1 MNPEALDSNSSSPL
15 LRARNLGRHYGGVKA
30 LTGLDLDLMPGEHAA
45 VVGDNGAGK
54 STFVR
59 MISGAERPDEGSITF
74 AGEPCN
80 FRSPLDARSVGIET
94 VYQDLSLADD
104 LDVVD
109 NLFLGRELKHVNLAG
124 LSILNRRAM
133 RRRAQELLDEVGVR
147 IPSLKGRIRGMS
159 GGQRQGVAIAR
170 AAGWGSKLIILDEP
184 TAALG
189 VRETAGVEN
198 IIRGL
203 KRNGTA
209 VVLVSH
215 NLRQVF
221 DLMDTIYVFRRGR
234 MVGRREVAKTTPQE
248 IVSLITGVEDSVLI

>member
-1 MNPEALDSNSSSPL
+1 MTTTSTSPIL
-15 LRARNLGRHYGGVKA
+15 SARGLSRHYGGVRA
-30 LTGLDLDLMPGEHAA
+30 LTDLDLDLMPGEHAA

-59 MISGAERPDEGSITF
+59 MISGAERPDAGTITF
-74 AGEPCN
+74 DGSACH
-80 FRSPLDARSVGIET
+80 FRSPLEARGVGIET
-94 VYQDLSLADD
+94 VYQDLSLADE

-109 NLFLGRELKHVNLAG
+109 NLFLGRELFHLKLSG

-133 RRRAQELLDEVGVR
+133 RRRAQELLDEVGVG
-147 IPSLKGRIRGMS
+147 IPSLKEKIRGMS
-159 GGQRQGVAIAR
+159 GGQRQSVAIAR

-198 IIRGL
+198 IVRGL
-203 KRNGTA
+203 KRSGTA

-221 DLMDTIYVFRRGR
+221 DLMDTVYVFRRGR
-234 MVGRREVAKTTPQE
+234 MVGRREISSTTPQE
-248 IVSLITGVEDSVLI
+248 IVAMITGADEAAASYA

>member
-1 MNPEALDSNSSSPL
+1 MEEPIRHGALL
-15 LRARNLGRHYGGVKA
+15 QVRGLGKHYGGVTA
-30 LTGLDLDLMPGEHAA
+30 VAGLDLVLAPGEHAA

-59 MISGAERPDEGSITF
+59 MISGAERPDEGRVHF
-74 AGEPCN
+74 DGVECH
-80 FRSPLDARSVGIET
+80 FRSPLDARRAGIET

-109 NLFLGRELKHVNLAG
+109 NLFLGRELFRLRAGG
-124 LSILNRRAM
+124 LSVLDRRAM
-133 RRRAQELLDEVGVR
+133 RRRAADLLDEVGVR
-147 IPSLKGRIRGMS
+147 IPSLSAPIRDMS

-170 AAGWGSKLIILDEP
+170 AAGWGSKMIILDEP

-189 VRETAGVEN
+189 VRETGQVED

-203 KRNGTA
+203 KRAGTA
-209 VVLVSH
+209 VILVSH

-221 DLMDTIYVFRRGR
+221 DLVDTIFVFRRGR
-234 MVGRREVAKTTPQE
+234 LVGRRSAADTAPQE
-248 IVSLITGVEDSVLI
+248 VVAMITGVAEASAQEYP

>member
-1 MNPEALDSNSSSPL
+1 MTTTTPAPILS
-15 LRARNLGRHYGGVKA
+15 ARGLSRHYGGVQA

-59 MISGAERPDEGSITF
+59 MISGAERPDAGTVTFDGS
-74 AGEPCN
+74 PCH
-80 FRSPLDARSVGIET
+80 FKSPLEARGVGIET
-94 VYQDLSLADD
+94 VYQDLSLADE

-109 NLFLGRELKHVNLAG
+109 NLFLGRELFHLKLSG

-133 RRRAQELLDEVGVR
+133 RRRAQELLDEVGVG
-147 IPSLKGRIRGMS
+147 IPSLKEKIRGMS
-159 GGQRQGVAIAR
+159 GGQRQSVAIAR

-198 IIRGL
+198 IVRGL
-203 KRNGTA
+203 KRSGTA

-221 DLMDTIYVFRRGR
+221 DLMDTVYVFRRGR
-234 MVGRREVAKTTPQE
+234 MVGRREIRSTTPQE
-248 IVSLITGVEDSVLI
+248 IVAMITGADEAAASYA

>member
-1 MNPEALDSNSSSPL
+1 MTSHETRPL
-15 LRARNLGRHYGGVKA
+15 LRVRQLGRHYGGVQA

-59 MISGAERPDEGSITF
+59 MISGAERPDEGTVLFDSK
-74 AGEPCN
+74 ECH
-80 FRSPLDARSVGIET
+80 FRSPLEARAVGIET

-109 NLFLGRELKHVNLAG
+109 NLFLGRELFHVKLAG

-133 RRRAQELLDEVGVR
+133 RRRSQELLDEVGVR
-147 IPSLKGRIRGMS
+147 IPSLRGKIRGMS

-198 IIRGL
+198 IVRGL
-203 KRNGTA
+203 KNSGTA

-215 NLRQVF
+215 NIRQVF
-221 DLMDTIYVFRRGR
+221 DLMDTVYVFRRGR
-234 MVGRREVAKTTPQE
+234 MVGRREIASTTPQE
-248 IVSLITGVEDSVLI
+248 IVALITGVDDTMTTAAL

>member
-1 MNPEALDSNSSSPL
+1 MTTATAAPL
-15 LRARNLGRHYGGVKA
+15 LSARGLGRHYGGVRA
-30 LTGLDLDLMPGEHAA
+30 LTGLDLVLSPGEHAA

-59 MISGAERPDEGSITF
+59 MISGAERPDDGHIEFDGQR
-74 AGEPCN
+74 CH
-80 FRSPLDARSVGIET
+80 FRSPLDARSAGIET

-109 NLFLGRELKHVNLAG
+109 NLFLGRELFHLKLAG
-124 LSILNRRAM
+124 LSVLNRRAM
-133 RRRAQELLDEVGVR
+133 RRRAEELLDEVGVN
-147 IPSLKGRIRGMS
+147 IPSLSGKIRGMS

-189 VRETAGVEN
+189 VRETAQVEN
-198 IIRGL
+198 IVRGL
-203 KRNGTA
+203 KRSGTA

-215 NLRQVF
+215 SLRQVF
-221 DLMDTIYVFRRGR
+221 DLMDTIFVFRHGR
-234 MVGRREVAKTTPQE
+234 LVGRRDVARTTPQE
-248 IVSLITGVEDSVLI
+248 IVAMITGVEQGPDVAYA

>member
-1 MNPEALDSNSSSPL
+1 MNVATAPL
-15 LRARNLGRHYGGVKA
+15 LRVTDLEKHYGGVIA
-30 LTGLDLDLMPGEHAA
+30 LSELDLQLMPGEHAA

-59 MISGAERPDEGSITF
+59 MISGAERPDGGSIMF
-74 AGEPCN
+74 DGAECN
-80 FRSPLDARSVGIET
+80 FRSPLEARGVGIET

-104 LDVVD
+104 LDVID
-109 NLFLGRELKHVNLAG
+109 NLFMGRELFHLKLGG
-124 LSILNRRAM
+124 LSILNRKAM
-133 RRRAQELLDEVGVR
+133 RKRAHELLDEVGVR
-147 IPSLKGRIRGMS
+147 IPSLSGRIRGMS

-170 AAGWGSKLIILDEP
+170 ASGWGSKLIILDEP

-189 VRETAGVEN
+189 VRETGQVED

-203 KRNGTA
+203 KQAGTG

-221 DLMDTIYVFRRGR
+221 DLMDTIYVFRRGKL
-234 MVGRREVAKTTPQE
+234 VGRRDVATTTPQE
-248 IVSLITGVEDSVLI
+248 IVAMITGVGGAEAGEFV

>member
-1 MNPEALDSNSSSPL
+1 MNVDTTAPL
-15 LRARNLGRHYGGVKA
+15 LRVRDLEKHYGGVTA
-30 LTGLDLDLMPGEHAA
+30 LSELDLQLMPGEHVA

-59 MISGAERPDEGSITF
+59 MISGAERPDGGTIIF
-74 AGEPCN
+74 DGEECN
-80 FRSPLDARSVGIET
+80 FRSPLEARGVGIET

-104 LDVVD
+104 LDVID
-109 NLFLGRELKHVNLAG
+109 NLFMGREIFHVKMGG
-124 LSILNRRAM
+124 LSILNRKAM
-133 RRRAQELLDEVGVR
+133 RKRAEELLNEVGVR
-147 IPSLKGRIRGMS
+147 IPSLSERIRGMS

-170 AAGWGSKLIILDEP
+170 ASGWGSKLIILDEP

-189 VRETAGVEN
+189 VRETGQVED

-203 KRNGTA
+203 KQAGTG

-221 DLMDTIYVFRRGR
+221 DLMDTIFVFRRGKL
-234 MVGRREVAKTTPQE
+234 VGRREVARTSPQE
-248 IVSLITGVEDSVLI
+248 IVAMITGVSEPDAGEFV

>member
-1 MNPEALDSNSSSPL
+1 MTNTSSVPL
-15 LRARNLGRHYGGVKA
+15 LSARGLSRHYGGVQA

-59 MISGAERPDEGSITF
+59 MISGAERPDSGTITF
-74 AGEPCN
+74 DGDTCH
-80 FRSPLDARSVGIET
+80 FKSPLDARGVGIET
-94 VYQDLSLADD
+94 VYQDLSLADE

-109 NLFLGRELKHVNLAG
+109 NLFLGRELFHIRLSG

-133 RRRAQELLDEVGVR
+133 RRRAQELLDEVGVG
-147 IPSLKGRIRGMS
+147 IPSLREKIRGMS
-159 GGQRQGVAIAR
+159 GGQRQSVAIAR

-198 IIRGL
+198 IVRGL
-203 KRNGTA
+203 KASGTA

-221 DLMDTIYVFRRGR
+221 DLMDTVYVFRRGR
-234 MVGRREVAKTTPQE
+234 MVGRREIRSTTPQE
-248 IVSLITGVEDSVLI
+248 IVAMITGADEAAASFA

>member
-1 MNPEALDSNSSSPL
+1 MTIDTMEPL
-15 LRARNLGRHYGGVKA
+15 LRVQGLEKHYGGVTA
-30 LTGLDLDLMPGEHAA
+30 LSGLDLQLLPGEHAA

-59 MISGAERPDEGSITF
+59 MISGAERPDGGRISFDGAE
-74 AGEPCN
+74 CN
-80 FRSPLDARSVGIET
+80 FKSPLEARGAGIET

-109 NLFLGRELKHVNLAG
+109 NLFMGREIFRVKLGG
-124 LSILNRRAM
+124 LSILNRKAM
-133 RRRAQELLDEVGVR
+133 RKRAHELLDEVGVR
-147 IPSLKGRIRGMS
+147 IPSLSERIRGMS

-170 AAGWGSKLIILDEP
+170 ASGWGSKLIILDEP

-189 VRETAGVEN
+189 VRETGQVED

-203 KRNGTA
+203 KESGTS

-221 DLMDTIYVFRRGR
+221 DLMDTVFVFRRGR
-234 MVGRREVAKTTPQE
+234 LVGRRDVATTTPQE
-248 IVSLITGVEDSVLI
+248 IVAMITGVSGAEAGEFV

>member
-1 MNPEALDSNSSSPL
+1 MDTEPTEAGGTSPL
-15 LRARNLGRHYGGVKA
+15 LEVSNLGRHYGGVKA
-30 LTGLDLDLMPGEHAA
+30 LTGLDLRLMPGEHAA

-59 MISGAERPDEGSITF
+59 MISGAERPDEGTITF
-74 AGEPCN
+74 AGEQCS
-80 FRSPLDARSVGIET
+80 FKSPLDARSVGIET

-109 NLFLGRELKHVNLAG
+109 NLFLGRELKHVELFG
-124 LSILNRRAM
+124 LSILNRSAM
-133 RRRAQELLDEVGVR
+133 RRRAKELLDEVGVR
-147 IPSLKGRIRGMS
+147 IPSLRGRIRGMS

-189 VRETAGVEN
+189 VRETAGVEQ

-203 KRNGTA
+203 KKNGTA

-234 MVGRREVAKTTPQE
+234 MVGRREVPKTNPQE